1 MKIYNFSPGPA
12 CLPKPVVEAAKRA
25 LTNYKNTGISV
36 IELSHRSGPI
46 MQIFDAASNRL
57 RRLMKVPENYEILWL
72 QGGASL
78 QFTMVPQNL
87 LPDDS
92 GADFIETGLWSTKA
106 ITECNK
112 IGHANIIASSKE
124 SNFSYIPTDF
134 KQNYDSLYTHITSN
148 NTIYGTQYKVFPEIR
163 NTDSFLVADMSSDIL
178 SRHVDVSRFGIIYA
192 GAQKNIGPAGVTV
205 VIIRKNLIGKG
216 YRDLPAMLDYDVHAR
231 KKSMFNTPP
240 VFSVYVVN
248 ETLKWI
254 DDLGGVEAVEKINA
268 RKAKKLYVEIDRN
281 SIFRS
286 PVPSEDRS
294 MMNITFVFNDVN
306 MDESAFIEFC
316 QERGLVSLKGHRS
329 VGGFRA
335 SLYNAMPEKGID
347 LLVSAMQDYEKMDFK
362 H

>member
-1 MKIYNFSPGPA
+1 MSVYNFSPGPA
-12 CLPKPVVEAAKRA
+12 CLPKSVTEAAKKA

-36 IELSHRSGPI
+36 IELSHRSDPI
-46 MQIFDAASNRL
+46 MELFDAASDRL
-57 RRLMKVPENYEILWL
+57 RRLMKIPKNYEILWL

-78 QFTMVPQNL
+78 QFSMVPQNL
-87 LPDDS
+87 LPHDS
-92 GADFIETGLWSTKA
+92 GADFIETGSWSTKA

-124 SNFSYIPTDF
+124 SNFSYIPVDF
-134 KQNYDSLYTHITSN
+134 KQNYDAVYTHITSN
-148 NTIYGTQYKVFPEIR
+148 NTIYGTQYKVFPEMI

-178 SRHVDVSRFGIIYA
+178 SRHIDVSKFGVIYA
-192 GAQKNIGPAGVTV
+192 GAQKNMGPAGATV

-216 YRDLPAMLDYDVHAR
+216 YRDLPAMLDYGVHAR

-254 DDLGGVEAVEKINA
+254 DKLGGLEAIEKINA

-286 PVPSEDRS
+286 PVQSKDRS
-294 MMNITFVFNDVN
+294 MMNIPFVFNDVN
-306 MDESAFIEFC
+306 MDESAFLEFC
-316 QERGLVSLKGHRS
+316 QKRGLVTLKGHRS